1 MSRKIIC
8 DIFSN
13 TNISY
18 VILIKIIEDFLFN
31 IINNY
36 LIVLKNEKNKGTIGI
51 EPMTSWS
58 AVKCSTTEL
67 STQVIFYNRI
77 YIFIIIINY

>member
-18 VILIKIIEDFLFN
+18 VILIKIIEDFLFY

-36 LIVLKNEKNKGTIGI
+36 FIVLKNEKNKGTIGI
-51 EPMTSWS
+51 EPMTS
-58 AVKCSTTEL
+58 
-67 STQVIFYNRI
+67 
-77 YIFIIIINY
+77 